1 MRVRL
6 GLLACAVTL
15 GWLMLT
21 PAADAQRRRNRDDIP
36 LSYPS
41 IPEAF
46 VRIDGERNFYGDASM
61 IGDSFFLLGLPS
73 FKDNELVGI
82 GRRVNILYRDM
93 LQQQGGT
100 EVLRTRDLDTP
111 FCTSLYGNTAP
122 CNFVVENPIPP
133 PTPTYFFPEPAPLPP
148 APPVRALY

>member
-6 GLLACAVTL
+6 GPLACAVTL

-21 PAADAQRRRNRDDIP
+21 PAASAQRRRNLDNAPLDIP
-36 LSYPS
+36 T

-46 VRIDGERNFYGDASM
+46 TRIDGERGFYRYESILGDA
-61 IGDSFFLLGLPS
+61 IFLFGLPS
-73 FKDNELVGI
+73 YQDKDLAEV

-93 LQQQGGT
+93 IQQQGGSD
-100 EVLRTRDLDTP
+100 VLRTRDLDTP
-111 FCTSLYGNTAP
+111 YCTSLYGNTPP
-122 CNFVVENPIPP
+122 CNFVVDNPIPP

-148 APPVRALY
+148 APPVPALY